1 MNERILTMTTQS
13 TNQWKYRKQ
22 YREYGESADTGYP
35 ALIVAI
41 VKLAVD
47 DYIEAQRKL
56 DNPPAFAR
64 KGDEVGYKMK
74 WRDEQRKI
82 VSFFKSQW
90 YATLCD
96 IDPDLILRKLGVKA

>member
-1 MNERILTMTTQS
+1 MTTQS

-47 DYIEAQRKL
+47 DYI
-56 DNPPAFAR
+56 
-64 KGDEVGYKMK
+64 
-74 WRDEQRKI
+74 
-82 VSFFKSQW
+82 
-90 YATLCD
+90 
-96 IDPDLILRKLGVKA
+96 